1 MAVSDEKN
9 AREPNPALMSAI
21 TTEHFVMQAAI
32 GTTISEAGSR
42 ATIYVMALSSSLV
55 AMGFAANSTLAF
67 LPFVATVLPVIFL
80 LGVLTTLRM
89 VDIAVENMQAH
100 IAIARIRSFYR
111 TLGPQ
116 AEAYFAAE
124 RGRWPEGRAEPAL
137 RIGALAGYLT
147 TAAMM
152 IATVNAMV
160 AGAGIILMSRWMG
173 IGIVGALTIGI
184 AVAIALFA
192 LFFVYQQWRI
202 RELAPSYDGSPPTRR
217 ET

>member
-1 MAVSDEKN
+1 VSDEKN
-9 AREPNPALMSAI
+9 VRDPPAALMSAI
-21 TTEHFVMQAAI
+21 TTEHFVMQTAI
-32 GTTISEAGSR
+32 GTTINEAGLR

-55 AMGFAANSTLAF
+55 AMGFAADSTLAF

-80 LGVLTTLRM
+80 LGVFTVLRM
-89 VDIAVENMQAH
+89 VDVAVENMQAH

-116 AEAYFAAE
+116 AETYFAAE
-124 RGRWPEGRAEPAL
+124 RGRWPEGKAEPSL

-160 AGAGIILMSRWMG
+160 AGAGITLMGRWMD

-184 AVAIALFA
+184 AVTIALFA
-192 LFFVYQQWRI
+192 LFFIYQQWRI
-202 RELAPSYDGSPPTRR
+202 RELATPYDRSQPAR
-217 ET
+217 